1 MGRLVQWGAGNIGR
15 SFIGQVFARNGWSVT
30 FIDIDRE
37 LVDLLNRTHS
47 YVVRTVGEEKSEDLH
62 VVGIDAVDGNDRQRV
77 IESIVYADILSFS
90 VGKHVLPRIAPLF
103 AEALLSRWKVR
114 GETPLDVILAE
125 NMHDGALLVRSL
137 LEVHLPKEYP
147 LSRLVGLIQTSIGK
161 MVPIQESRDRL
172 MMIAEPFNTLV
183 LDRDGFLGAIPDF
196 PQIEAVS
203 PIEAYVDRKLY
214 MHNLGHAVAAYVG
227 YDAHP
232 QTRYLAEVIGDERVL
247 SATRSAMGEG
257 ADILLASYPE
267 VFTPAMLTDYRED
280 LLHRFSNRALGD
292 TVHRVGRDLARKLR
306 HDDRLMGA
314 MLAAHRLGVSYDAV
328 AHAYAK
334 ALSFASVDETG
345 KLFEPDRKFLQAI
358 APLSPVDRICY
369 AAGMS
374 AGLLPQEIIATI
386 AAQMHVR

>member
-137 LEVHLPKEYP
+137 
-147 LSRLVGLIQTSIGK
+147 
-161 MVPIQESRDRL
+161 
-172 MMIAEPFNTLV
+172 
-183 LDRDGFLGAIPDF
+183 
-196 PQIEAVS
+196 
-203 PIEAYVDRKLY
+203 
-214 MHNLGHAVAAYVG
+214 
-227 YDAHP
+227 
-232 QTRYLAEVIGDERVL
+232 
-247 SATRSAMGEG
+247 
-257 ADILLASYPE
+257 
-267 VFTPAMLTDYRED
+267 
-280 LLHRFSNRALGD
+280 
-292 TVHRVGRDLARKLR
+292 
-306 HDDRLMGA
+306 
-314 MLAAHRLGVSYDAV
+314 
-328 AHAYAK
+328 
-334 ALSFASVDETG
+334 
-345 KLFEPDRKFLQAI
+345 
-358 APLSPVDRICY
+358 
-369 AAGMS
+369 
-374 AGLLPQEIIATI
+374 
-386 AAQMHVR
+386 